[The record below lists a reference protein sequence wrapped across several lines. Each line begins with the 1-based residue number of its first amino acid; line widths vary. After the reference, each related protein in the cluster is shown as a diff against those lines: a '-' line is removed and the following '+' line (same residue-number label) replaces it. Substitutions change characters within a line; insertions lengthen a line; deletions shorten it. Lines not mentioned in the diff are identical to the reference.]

1 MTWDD
6 VIWSRPVGWLRLAW
20 FLLVALSFV
29 CFVLSGLAALLL
41 GLNEVAVVVW
51 KFCALVMGGL
61 LLLSFSFVSFGLIA
75 YQILKWRDPNEWT
88 SLNILLILVGFLPV
102 YYRDVQFVMK
112 MFAWFSG
119 AEAWP
124 WL

>member
-1 MTWDD
+1 M
-6 VIWSRPVGWLRLAW
+6 
-20 FLLVALSFV
+20 LVALSVV
-29 CFVLSGLAALLL
+29 CFMLSSAAALLL
-41 GLNEVAVVVW
+41 GLNEVAVGVW
-51 KFCALVMGGL
+51 RFCAVVMGGL
-61 LLLSFSFVSFGLIA
+61 LLLSFSFASLGEIVRLIRN
-75 YQILKWRDPNEWT
+75 WRDPNDYA
-88 SLNILLILVGFLPV
+88 SLKILLLLVCFLPV